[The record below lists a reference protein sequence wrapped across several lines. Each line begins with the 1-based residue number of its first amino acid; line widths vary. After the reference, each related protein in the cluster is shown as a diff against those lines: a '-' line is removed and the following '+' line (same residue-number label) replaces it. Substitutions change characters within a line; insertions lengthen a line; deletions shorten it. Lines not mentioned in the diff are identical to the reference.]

1 MSDITLSRGVRS
13 NLLNLQRTAD
23 AISMTQNKLATG
35 KRVNSALDNPSN
47 FFTAS
52 SLTSRAADLGNL
64 LDSMSGG
71 IKTLEAADNGL
82 KAITKTVESMQS
94 TIRQARQDA
103 SWKSASATVT
113 QAGLTDR
120 LGATKNLS
128 FTGGSVGSTAVNI
141 NTVATAA
148 ANGVKTGS
156 ADVAGT
162 YTGGTLSVNG
172 TNLTVANDLNAAGL
186 AALVNGNSTL
196 QAAGVTATDDAGTLV
211 ITSTSGNVDL
221 TGSTAS
227 VLTGTNLTATA
238 TTNFAQGA
246 LKTVDA
252 LVTEINGNSSLT
264 GKVRASNDN
273 GKLKIDNLSTEALT
287 VGGMASGGFTGEA
300 SSTTSIGGNDT
311 RKNLISQFNELR
323 TQLDKLAD
331 DAAYNGVNLLRG
343 DKLKLNFNEA
353 GTSSIEIQAKD
364 ANGTV
369 RGINTGA
376 NSLDLGVGTAAEFA
390 SDASLDTRLDK
401 LSASLGTLRS
411 QSSAFGSNLS
421 IVQNRTD
428 FTKSMMNTL
437 RTGADGLTLAD
448 MNEEAANLLSLQTRQ
463 QLSSTALGLAN
474 QADQGVLRLF

>member
-23 AISMTQNKLATG
+23 AVSMTQNKLATG

-52 SLTSRAADLGNL
+52 SLNSRAADLGNL
-64 LDSMSGG
+64 LDSMGGG

-113 QAGLTDR
+113 QAGLTNR

-128 FTGGSVGSTAVNI
+128 FTGGAVGSTAVNI
-141 NTVATAA
+141 NTVVTQAV
-148 ANGVKTGS
+148 NGSKTGS

-172 TNLTVANDLNAAGL
+172 TNLTIANDLNAAGV
-186 AALVNGNSTL
+186 AALINANTTL
-196 QAAGVTATDDAGTLV
+196 QSAGVTATDDAGTLV
-211 ITSTSGNVDL
+211 ITSTSGDVNL

-227 VLTGTNLTATA
+227 VLTGLNHTAA
-238 TTNFAQGA
+238 ASTNFVQGA
-246 LKTVDA
+246 LKTVDT
-252 LVTEINGNSSLT
+252 LVTEINANSSLT

-273 GKLKIDNLSTEALT
+273 GRLKIDNLSTEALT
-287 VGGMASGGFTGEA
+287 VGGMASGTFTGEA

-376 NSLDLGVGTAAEFA
+376 NSLDLGAADAAEFS
-390 SDASLDTRLDK
+390 SDTSLDTRMDK
-401 LSASLGTLRS
+401 LSAALGTLRS

-474 QADQGVLRLF
+474 QADQSVLRLF